1 MEESRMTNHGPIVAT
16 ALDIKKADA
25 INTLLV
31 HHIGILPQ
39 KPGDLI
45 RPFALGL
52 WNEIRPLL
60 RPDMS
65 VMSLRR
71 ATSAFL
77 HSKQYYFACAQ
88 SDSMRHNIDGNPTE
102 PLSADDRQAAQKRLV
117 VLKQT
122 QSKPAPAPVEPKAP
136 PAPVVSKADLIRA
149 SLLGRRKL
157 SDGVAR

>member
-1 MEESRMTNHGPIVAT
+1 MEEPRMTNDGPIVAT
-16 ALDIKKADA
+16 ALDVKKAEA
-25 INTLLV
+25 INTLLL
-31 HHIGILPQ
+31 HRIDILPS

-60 RPDMS
+60 KPDMP

-88 SDSMRHNIDGNPTE
+88 PDSMRHDIAGNPIE
-102 PLSADDRQAAQKRLV
+102 PLSPEDRHTAQQRLTA
-117 VLKQT
+117 LRQT
-122 QSKPAPAPVEPKAP
+122 QARTSAHQDEPKSP
-136 PAPVVSKADLIRA
+136 PPSVSKAELIRA
-149 SLLGRRKL
+149 SLLGGRKL
-157 SDGVAR
+157 SDRAVR